1 MSEGRALDPE
11 VAKRVANLSV
21 TARKAVDGLLSGI
34 HKSPHRGASVVFV
47 EHREYRPGDDL
58 RLLDWRA
65 YARSDRHQIKRFEQ
79 ETHLRATLVVDRS
92 GSMAYAGEGRRTKSE
107 HAATL
112 LASLALILVRQGD
125 AAGLAVFDTAIRD
138 RLPPRTKP
146 AHLEEILRALSEPP
160 VMGTETSLHASL
172 TQVAERAGRR
182 GLIALASDLLDFD
195 ERALEPLSW
204 LVGHGHEVIVF
215 QVMDPDELELPFDD
229 PARFEG
235 FEGEAAL
242 DADPEALRDDI
253 DALNDCLSRIA
264 AQADRSAFLQ
274 VFDHF
279 GPRLN
284 LSPRRLRAN
293 AQQRTDLREQLRG
306 QETRYG
312 EITIPVEV
320 VHGEADDIVGVE
332 VHAEKLVAQV
342 EDGNLPRIPGAGH
355 MLHHTHTSEIVAAV
369 DRVALRMGA
378 KSP

>member
-1 MSEGRALDPE
+1 VSEGRALDPE

-21 TARKAVDGLLSGI
+21 TARRAVDGLLSGI

-92 GSMAYAGEGRRTKSE
+92 GSMAYGGEGRRTKSE

-112 LASLALILVRQGD
+112 LAALALILVRQGD
-125 AAGLAVFDTAIRD
+125 AAGLTVFDTAVER

-146 AHLEEILRALSEPP
+146 AHLEEILRELSAPP
-160 VMGTETSLHASL
+160 VEGAGTSLRAAL

-182 GLIALASDLLDFD
+182 GLIAVASDLLDFD

-215 QVMDPDELELPFDD
+215 HVMDPDELELPFED

-235 FEGEAAL
+235 FEGEGAL
-242 DADPEALRDDI
+242 DADPEALRE
-253 DALNDCLSRIA
+253 AYLREVG
-264 AQADRSAFLQ
+264 AFLA
-274 VFDHF
+274 
-279 GPRLN
+279 GC
-284 LSPRRLRAN
+284 RAKCVSLG
-293 AQQRTDLREQLRG
+293 A
-306 QETRYG
+306 RYVLARSD
-312 EITIPVEV
+312 EPVETTLASV
-320 VHGEADDIVGVE
+320 
-332 VHAEKLVAQV
+332 L
-342 EDGNLPRIPGAGH
+342 
-355 MLHHTHTSEIVAAV
+355 TSA
-369 DRVALRMGA
+369 RRKGFG
-378 KSP
+378 

>member
-21 TARKAVDGLLSGI
+21 TARRAVDGLLSGI

-92 GSMAYAGEGRRTKSE
+92 GSMAYGGEGRRTKSE

-112 LASLALILVRQGD
+112 LAALALILVRQGD
-125 AAGLAVFDTAIRD
+125 AAGLTVFDTAVER

-146 AHLEEILRALSEPP
+146 AHLEEILRELSAPP
-160 VMGTETSLHASL
+160 VEGAGTSLRAAL

-182 GLIALASDLLDFD
+182 GLIAVASDLLDFD

-215 QVMDPDELELPFDD
+215 HVMDPDELELPFED

-235 FEGEAAL
+235 FEGEGAL
-242 DADPEALRDDI
+242 DADPEALRE
-253 DALNDCLSRIA
+253 AYLREVG
-264 AQADRSAFLQ
+264 AFLA
-274 VFDHF
+274 
-279 GPRLN
+279 GC
-284 LSPRRLRAN
+284 RARCVSLG
-293 AQQRTDLREQLRG
+293 A
-306 QETRYG
+306 RYVLARSD
-312 EITIPVEV
+312 EPVETTLASV
-320 VHGEADDIVGVE
+320 
-332 VHAEKLVAQV
+332 L
-342 EDGNLPRIPGAGH
+342 
-355 MLHHTHTSEIVAAV
+355 TSA
-369 DRVALRMGA
+369 RRKGFG
-378 KSP
+378 

>member
-21 TARKAVDGLLSGI
+21 TARRAVDGLLSGI

-92 GSMAYAGEGRRTKSE
+92 GSMAYGGEGRRTKSE

-112 LASLALILVRQGD
+112 LAALALILVRQGD
-125 AAGLAVFDTAIRD
+125 AAGLTVFDTAVER

-146 AHLEEILRALSEPP
+146 AHLEEILRELSAPP
-160 VMGTETSLHASL
+160 VEGAGTSLRAAL

-182 GLIALASDLLDFD
+182 GLIAVASDLLDFD

-215 QVMDPDELELPFDD
+215 HVMDPDELELPFED

-235 FEGEAAL
+235 FEGEGAL
-242 DADPEALRDDI
+242 DADPEALRE
-253 DALNDCLSRIA
+253 AYLREVG
-264 AQADRSAFLQ
+264 AFLA
-274 VFDHF
+274 
-279 GPRLN
+279 GC
-284 LSPRRLRAN
+284 RAKCVSLG
-293 AQQRTDLREQLRG
+293 A
-306 QETRYG
+306 RYVLARSD
-312 EITIPVEV
+312 EPVETTLASV
-320 VHGEADDIVGVE
+320 
-332 VHAEKLVAQV
+332 L
-342 EDGNLPRIPGAGH
+342 
-355 MLHHTHTSEIVAAV
+355 TSA
-369 DRVALRMGA
+369 RRKGFG
-378 KSP
+378 

>member
-21 TARKAVDGLLSGI
+21 TARRAVDGLLSGI

-92 GSMAYAGEGRRTKSE
+92 GSMAYGGEGRRTKSE

-112 LASLALILVRQGD
+112 LAALALILVRQGD
-125 AAGLAVFDTAIRD
+125 AAGLTVFDTAVER

-146 AHLEEILRALSEPP
+146 AHLEEILRELSAPP
-160 VMGTETSLHASL
+160 IEGAGTSLRAAL

-182 GLIALASDLLDFD
+182 GLIAVASDLLAFD

-215 QVMDPDELELPFDD
+215 HVMDPDELELPFED

-235 FEGEAAL
+235 FEGEGAL
-242 DADPEALRDDI
+242 DADPEALRE
-253 DALNDCLSRIA
+253 AYLREVG
-264 AQADRSAFLQ
+264 AFLA
-274 VFDHF
+274 
-279 GPRLN
+279 GC
-284 LSPRRLRAN
+284 RAKCVSLG
-293 AQQRTDLREQLRG
+293 A
-306 QETRYG
+306 RYVLARSD
-312 EITIPVEV
+312 EPVETTLASV
-320 VHGEADDIVGVE
+320 
-332 VHAEKLVAQV
+332 L
-342 EDGNLPRIPGAGH
+342 
-355 MLHHTHTSEIVAAV
+355 TSA
-369 DRVALRMGA
+369 RRKGFG
-378 KSP
+378 